1 MCGLY
6 CLFCLAVACGGLGA
20 LVSGLPLHFGIGA
33 LLALFR
39 SAVLALHVLS
49 VLYLGFHG
57 WQSCLA
63 VGRLRCVEN
72 YNVRFA
78 LAVLLVQGGKPLA
91 YLHPHHAVEPLQV
104 VVIFL
109 RCRSLFCCRVL
120 RASATDEKRGN
131 YQREHKKEFS
141 PLLFGIYPR
150 HGVNC
155 LFLF

>member
-91 YLHPHHAVEPLQV
+91 YLHPHHAVKPLLV

-109 RCRSLFCCRVL
+109 RCRSLFRRRAL
-120 RASATDEKRGN
+120 RAFAAGEKRGS
-131 YQREHKKEFS
+131 YQHERKKVFS
-141 PLLFGIYPR
+141 PLLF
-150 HGVNC
+150 
-155 LFLF
+155 

>member
-1 MCGLY
+1 MQLCR
-6 CLFCLAVACGGLGA
+6 GGLGA

-91 YLHPHHAVEPLQV
+91 YLHPHHAVEPLLV

-109 RCRSLFCCRVL
+109 RCRSLFRCRAL
-120 RASATDEKRGN
+120 RAFAAGEKRGS
-131 YQREHKKEFS
+131 YQHERKKGFS
-141 PLLFGIYPR
+141 QPLF
-150 HGVNC
+150 
-155 LFLF
+155 

>member
-91 YLHPHHAVEPLQV
+91 YLHPHHAVEPLLV

-109 RCRSLFCCRVL
+109 RCRSLFRCRAL
-120 RASATDEKRGN
+120 RASATGEKRGN

-141 PLLFGIYPR
+141 PLLF
-150 HGVNC
+150 
-155 LFLF
+155 

>member
-1 MCGLY
+1 MCWLY
-6 CLFCLAVACGGLGA
+6 FLCCLAVACDGLGT
-20 LVSGLPLHFGIGA
+20 LVSGLPFHFGIGA

-57 WQSCLA
+57 WQSRLA

-91 YLHPHHAVEPLQV
+91 YLHPHHAVDPLLE

-109 RCRSLFCCRVL
+109 RCRALFRCRVL
-120 RASATDEKRGN
+120 RAFAAGEKRGS
-131 YQREHKKEFS
+131 YQHERKKGFFQQ
-141 PLLFGIYPR
+141 LF
-150 HGVNC
+150 
-155 LFLF
+155 